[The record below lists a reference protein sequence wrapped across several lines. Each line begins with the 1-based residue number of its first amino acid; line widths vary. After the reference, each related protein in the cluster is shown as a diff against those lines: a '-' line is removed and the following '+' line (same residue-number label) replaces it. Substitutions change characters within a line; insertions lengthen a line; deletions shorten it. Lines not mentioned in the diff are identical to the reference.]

1 VSGDSRQ
8 WIWIAVVVV
17 LVLALGSILLGRRPA
32 TREGGLP
39 AEVSVVQA
47 ATMQGGGSFLLDVRQ
62 PEEWNESHIGGTTL
76 IPLGELKARVAEVP
90 RDREIVV
97 LCRSGRRSQ
106 SGRDI
111 LLEAGFERVTSMT
124 GGINAWKA
132 EGRPT
137 VAGP

>member
-1 VSGDSRQ
+1 MSGRSRP

-17 LVLALGSILLGRRPA
+17 LALALGSLLLGRRPVPRA
-32 TREGGLP
+32 GGLP
-39 AEVSVVQA
+39 AEISVAQA
-47 ATMQGGGSFLLDVRQ
+47 AAMQGSGSLLLDVRQ
-62 PEEWNESHIGGTTL
+62 PEEWSESHIEGATL
-76 IPLGELKARVAEVP
+76 IPLGELKARIGEVP

-111 LLEAGFERVTSMT
+111 LLEAGYSKVTSMT
-124 GGINAWKA
+124 GGMNAWKA
-132 EGRPT
+132 EGHPT